1 MKHKSEESGGD
12 LFSPSKIS
20 KEGFIFLNPKDESD
34 LKDSQNCWG
43 KKDSFRENLSYL
55 SQG

>member
-34 LKDSQNCWG
+34 LKDFQNCWG
-43 KKDSFRENLSYL
+43 K
-55 SQG
+55 